1 MQDLL
6 DRLETYYGVQSP
18 TWPTGP
24 YEFLVWWHCGY
35 PASDVACWRGWE
47 SLNKSIGI
55 QPEQILSESVPELAR
70 ALKAGGM
77 VPEQRALR
85 LKEVAERASS
95 RFLTA
100 RSEPALRKQLKAF
113 PNIGDPGADRILL
126 FGDLAAVA
134 AVPSNCP
141 QVLVRIFRGR
151 ELENYNKNYRAAQE
165 AIEAHIPP
173 DFALRKR
180 AYLLLKR
187 HGQELCKRANPRCEA
202 CPVSSRCAFFARM

>member
-6 DRLETYYGVQSP
+6 DRLETYYGVQST
-18 TWPTGP
+18 TWPTDP

-35 PASDVACWRGWE
+35 PASDSACARGWE

-55 QPEQILSESVPELAR
+55 QPEQILAESVPELAR

-95 RFLTA
+95 RFLAA

-113 PNIGDPGADRILL
+113 P
-126 FGDLAAVA
+126 
-134 AVPSNCP
+134 
-141 QVLVRIFRGR
+141 
-151 ELENYNKNYRAAQE
+151 
-165 AIEAHIPP
+165 
-173 DFALRKR
+173 
-180 AYLLLKR
+180 
-187 HGQELCKRANPRCEA
+187 
-202 CPVSSRCAFFARM
+202 